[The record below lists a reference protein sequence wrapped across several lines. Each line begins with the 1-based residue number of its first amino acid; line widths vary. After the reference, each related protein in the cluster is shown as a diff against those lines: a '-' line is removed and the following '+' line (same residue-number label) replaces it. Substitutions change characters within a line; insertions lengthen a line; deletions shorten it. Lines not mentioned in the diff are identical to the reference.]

1 MADNPYAPLSTSHP
15 EPVTSSTGPAPGMAQ
30 CSITKK
36 WFPEDELVTFQGQLV
51 SAEGKQILLDRL
63 QTGAEAPNAFVRPGV
78 WRRIGCIFVI
88 DGIVL
93 GAFGLILD
101 YTFGITL
108 GTPLTDP
115 RLISH
120 RLIVSIIA
128 LAVAIL
134 YFGLL
139 HGWKGQSLGKMVGNL
154 RVINMDG
161 TPISKPKAFARALA
175 YTFGN
180 VLVVL
185 ALLAGLLT
193 KNVSIIA
200 AGVFLGGTWGLADCI
215 LALVDTRMQRSLHDR
230 ICGTRVI
237 RLNS

>member
-1 MADNPYAPLSTSHP
+1 MADNPYAELSTP
-15 EPVTSSTGPAPGMAQ
+15 SSPSGAATPAPGMVQ

-36 WFPEDELVTFQGQLV
+36 WFPEDEVVTFQGQLV

-63 QTGAEAPNAFVRPGV
+63 QTGAEAPNEFVRPGV
-78 WRRIGCIFVI
+78 WRRIGCIFFI
-88 DGIVL
+88 DGILLGIFGWVL
-93 GAFGLILD
+93 N
-101 YTFGITL
+101 YVFGINFF
-108 GTPLTDP
+108 TPLTDP
-115 RLISH
+115 GVMSR
-120 RLIVSIIA
+120 RVIVSVI
-128 LAVAIL
+128 AVAVANL

-180 VLVVL
+180 VLTVL
-185 ALLAGLLT
+185 ALLAGALT
-193 KNVSIIA
+193 KNVAIISV
-200 AGVFLGGTWGLADCI
+200 GVFLGGIWGLVDGI
-215 LALVDTRMQRSLHDR
+215 LALVDTRVQRTLHDR

-237 RLNS
+237 LLNS

>member
-1 MADNPYAPLSTSHP
+1 MTDQPSQFS
-15 EPVTSSTGPAPGMAQ
+15 PGSPGTVQSQPGTAQ
-30 CSITKK
+30 CSVTKK

-63 QTGAEAPNAFVRPGV
+63 QTGAEAPNEFVRPGV
-78 WRRIGCIFVI
+78 WRRIGCIFFI
-88 DGIVL
+88 DGILL
-93 GAFGLILD
+93 GIFGLVLN
-101 YTFGITL
+101 YLFGISMF
-108 GTPLTDP
+108 TPQTDP
-115 RLISH
+115 GVMSRRLM
-120 RLIVSIIA
+120 VSLIA

-180 VLVVL
+180 VLTVL
-185 ALLAGLLT
+185 ALVAGVVT
-193 KNVSIIA
+193 KNVAIISV
-200 AGVFLGGTWGLADCI
+200 GVFLGGTWGLVDCI
-215 LALVDTRMQRSLHDR
+215 LALVDTRMQRTLHDR

-237 RLNS
+237 LLNS